1 MVFIVVYVVFIMI
14 NAVFI
19 MIDPVFIIIDP
30 AFVCKALL
38 TTLTAER
45 VCLRF
50 HWSIVLNV
58 YIAELIA
65 RLLEACGI

>member
-19 MIDPVFIIIDP
+19 MIDAVFIIINP
-30 AFVCKALL
+30 AFVCKGLL

-50 HWSIVLNV
+50 RWSIVSDTC
-58 YIAELIA
+58 IAELLA
-65 RLLEACGI
+65 QLLEACGL